1 MKFTVLARDG
11 AARVGRLSTPHGEIV
26 TPAFCPVGSDAVV
39 RTLAAGDLEAL
50 GVEIVMANAYH
61 LSLRPGHEAIA
72 RLGGLHRFM
81 SWPHPLMTDSGGF
94 QIFSLTGLT
103 RVTNDGVV
111 FQSHL
116 DGSRHEVTP
125 ERAIEIQHAIG
136 ADLIMA
142 FDECPPY
149 PSTREAAAQALR
161 RTLAWAV
168 RCRVTHARSPRRE
181 TQTLFGIVQG
191 GVFPDLRAEAAE
203 ATAALGFDGYAIGGL
218 SVGEPRS
225 QMLEV
230 VDQVC
235 PRLPEDAPRHLLGVG
250 PPGDLIEC
258 VARGID
264 LFDCVMPTR
273 HARNGMLFTSLG
285 PVIIKQARYAHDEAP
300 LDPACACPTCRRF
313 SRAYLRHCFMS
324 GESVAA
330 RLNTI
335 HNLFYYLRVME
346 QIREAIRHGRLAA
359 LREQGR
365 TQAGA
370 TPQIGAAPC

>member
-1 MKFTVLARDG
+1 MKFTIVAQDG
-11 AARVGRLSTPHGEIV
+11 LARVGRLSTPHGEIV
-26 TPAFCPVGSDAVV
+26 TPAFCPVGSDAAV
-39 RTLAAGDLEAL
+39 RTLAPADLEAL
-50 GVEIVMANAYH
+50 GVEIVLANAYH
-61 LSLRPGHEAIA
+61 LYLRPGHEAIA

-81 SWPHPLMTDSGGF
+81 SWPHPLVTDSGGF

-103 RVTNDGVV
+103 RVTDDGVI

-142 FDECPPY
+142 FDECLSY
-149 PSTREAAAQALR
+149 PSTRDAATQALR
-161 RTLAWAV
+161 RTLAWAA
-168 RCRVTHARSPRRE
+168 RCRRYHAERSRAE
-181 TQTLFGIVQG
+181 TQTLFGVIQG
-191 GVFPDLRAEAAE
+191 GFFPDLRAQAAE
-203 ATAALGFDGYAIGGL
+203 ATVALGFDGYAIGGL
-218 SVGEPRS
+218 SVGEQRTM
-225 QMLEV
+225 MLEV

-250 PPGDLIEC
+250 PPEDLIE
-258 VARGID
+258 VVSRGMD

-273 HARNGMLFTSLG
+273 HARNGMLFTSQG

-300 LDPACACPTCRRF
+300 PDPACACPTCRRF
-313 SRAYLRHCFMS
+313 SRAYLRHVFMS
-324 GESVAA
+324 GESLAA

-335 HNLFYYLRVME
+335 HNLHYYLRFMD

-359 LREQGR
+359 LR
-365 TQAGA
+365 QAVRARSEA
-370 TPQIGAAPC
+370 TR